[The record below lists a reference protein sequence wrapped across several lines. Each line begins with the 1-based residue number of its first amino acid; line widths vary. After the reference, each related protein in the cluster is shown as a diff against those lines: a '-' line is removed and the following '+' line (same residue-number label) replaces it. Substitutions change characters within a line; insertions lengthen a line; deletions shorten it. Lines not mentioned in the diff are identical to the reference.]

1 MEKLLAYTPH
11 ILFGAGAWYLI
22 NGILHDI
29 FVLLSD
35 HGKKY
40 DRDLLRLLMDGH
52 VLIVGGAI
60 LMICFSGLKTDSPLA
75 HYVCLVITV
84 SMLMYVGMIWPFL
97 KSMITGLI
105 SLFCTFLIL
114 WKLFIHQTS

>member
-1 MEKLLAYTPH
+1 MEKILAYTPH
-11 ILFGAGAWYLI
+11 ILFCAGIWYLV

-52 VLIVGGAI
+52 VLIIGGAI
-60 LMICFSGLKTDSPLA
+60 LMICFNGLKA
-75 HYVCLVITV
+75 GHVFAWYVCLVICL
-84 SMLMYVGMIWPFL
+84 SMVVYVGMIWPFL
-97 KSMITGLI
+97 KSVMTGLI
-105 SLFCTFLIL
+105 SLVCSLLIIY
-114 WKLFIHQTS
+114 KLIKL